1 MVRGLIGAMAL
12 VTLLLSCGGRSTPL
26 PDGGVDGPGGRDS
39 AGNHDLALPADLP
52 RDLQP
57 TRDGPVNNDIFATLF
72 VEKLFAD
79 CMPAVPPDPVNL
91 SGHIEMLNNGNIPV
105 GPVQLGGGRLIST
118 AGAELGTFDVSPI
131 APTVMKPGEGLSIT
145 VDKVPG
151 SLKTAD
157 ACALCGKPLN
167 VELAYSGA
175 GIPAAARMLSSE
187 VSLSCAY

>member
-1 MVRGLIGAMAL
+1 MTRGLIGAVAL
-12 VTLLLSCGGRSTPL
+12 AMLSCGGRSAPL
-26 PDGGVDGPGGRDS
+26 PDGGADSEARRDR
-39 AGNHDLALPADLP
+39 AGNDDLTSPADLP
-52 RDLQP
+52 RDLQA
-57 TRDGPVNNDIFATLF
+57 TRDGPVNSNLFAALF

-91 SGHIEMLNNGNIPV
+91 SGHIEMLNNGSIPV
-105 GPVQLGGGRLIST
+105 GPVLLGGGRLISA

-131 APTVMKPGEGLSIT
+131 APTVVKPGEGLSLP

-151 SLKTAD
+151 SLKTAA
-157 ACALCGKPLN
+157 ACALCGKALK

-175 GIPAAARMLSSE
+175 GIPSGARMLSSE